1 MEELI
6 WSYGEKPEKSL
17 KKSIEGT
24 IEKTVVETIKNPVE
38 ESIQH
43 DAYKSSDDNYIK
55 NPKTMTDFDINFSE
69 FKMASN
75 KRELS
80 NNKLNERYLI
90 RNGGN
95 QNPFL
100 SENNYLKDIENQ
112 QNFLIPKS
120 SNE

>member
-24 IEKTVVETIKNPVE
+24 VEKTVE
-38 ESIQH
+38 ESIQQE
-43 DAYKSSDDNYIK
+43 AYKSSDDNYIK
-55 NPKTMTDFDINFSE
+55 DPKTMTDFDINFSE